1 MTKKIFLLRQSGSK
15 DGQILK
21 TLIFTE
27 YHLQDFLLRHSGSKD
42 AQLKTSEEIFHF
54 VIAWLHINF
63 SFDMFL
69 AACSFKG

>member
-1 MTKKIFLLRQSGSK
+1 MTKKLFLLRQSGSK

-42 AQLKTSEEIFHF
+42 GQIMKTLIFT
-54 VIAWLHINF
+54 
-63 SFDMFL
+63 
-69 AACSFKG
+69 